1 MTIHRPAL
9 VALAALALSP
19 GFAAHARADEPT
31 SAAQR
36 DRAAATR
43 TETTIDATSLAMA
56 GRIRDDAM
64 RDTEAYEILESLTTE
79 VGARAAG
86 TPADARAVEWAKRQF
101 ESLGYD
107 RVVTEPVAFPVWHR
121 RHERVEIASP
131 FPHALEATALGGSV
145 GTGGRPLEAEVVE
158 FATFEALKGAT
169 EDVVRGRIVFV
180 GNRMARAKDGSGY
193 GPAVAVRSGGA
204 HAAAKL
210 GAVALVIR
218 SIGTDSH
225 RFAHAGM
232 GVSSS
237 MLVDPAYAGEIRRTS
252 TGLAY
257 LSTPIPAVAI
267 SNPDADLL
275 SRVLERSQPVRMTLD
290 LDVGYDGEYV
300 SQNVIGDLTGTERPD
315 EVVLIGGH
323 LDSWDLG
330 TGAIDDGAGVALTMA
345 AGSTIR
351 RIAGAAKRTIRVVAF
366 ANEEQG
372 LWGAQAYAQ
381 AHRDEIARHVLG
393 AESDFGAGRVYAVR
407 FEVAEHARAAAA
419 SIAEALAPLGIV
431 ADGKPASPGPDLIP
445 ITRAG
450 MAHAQLA
457 QDGTDYFDYH
467 HTADDTL
474 DKVDPK
480 ALDQNAAAYAV
491 FAYLAAQAEGDFGSA
506 PIAAPTTSTK

>member
-1 MTIHRPAL
+1 MRPL
-9 VALAALALSP
+9 LPALAALVL
-19 GFAAHARADEPT
+19 AAPVVAETAKAPPV
-31 SAAQR
+31 A
-36 DRAAATR
+36 
-43 TETTIDATSLAMA
+43 TTIDEASLATA
-56 GRIRDDAM
+56 ARIRDDAM

-86 TPADARAVEWAKRQF
+86 TPADARAVAWAQRQF

-107 RVVTEPVAFPVWHR
+107 RVATEPVAFPVWHR
-121 RHERVEIASP
+121 RHERVEIAAP
-131 FPHALEATALGGSV
+131 FPHVLHATALGGSV
-145 GTGGRPLEAEVVE
+145 GTGGQPLAAEVVE
-158 FATFEALKGAT
+158 FATFDALKAASP
-169 EDVVRGRIVFV
+169 DVVRGRIVFV

-193 GPAVAVRSGGA
+193 GAAVAVRSGGA

-237 MLVDPAYAGEIRRTS
+237 MLVDPEYATQLQRTS
-252 TGLAY
+252 TGIPYLA
-257 LSTPIPAVAI
+257 TPIPAVAI

-300 SQNVIGDLTGTERPD
+300 SQNVVGEITGTEHPD
-315 EVVLIGGH
+315 EVVVIGGH

-351 RIAGAAKRTIRVVAF
+351 RVAGAAKRTIRVVAF

-381 AHRDEIARHVLG
+381 AHAGEIGRHVIG
-393 AESDFGAGRVYAVR
+393 AESDFGAGRVYAIR
-407 FEVAEHARAAAA
+407 FGIADHARDAAAA
-419 SIAEALAPLGIV
+419 IAKVLAPLGIV
-431 ADGKPASPGPDLIP
+431 ADGKPASPGPDLGP
-445 ITRAG
+445 IARAG
-450 MAHAQLA
+450 MAYAQLA

-474 DKVDPK
+474 DKVDVK

-491 FAYLAAQAEGDFGSA
+491 FAYLAAQAEGGFGSSPKPATTPASVETSA
-506 PIAAPTTSTK
+506 PKR

>member
-1 MTIHRPAL
+1 MTLQR
-9 VALAALALSP
+9 
-19 GFAAHARADEPT
+19 FAHAAGAVLVFATAAGGLRAQSNEASLP
-31 SAAQR
+31 AAPN
-36 DRAAATR
+36 A
-43 TETTIDATSLAMA
+43 TTIDDASLAIA
-56 GRIRDDAM
+56 ARIRDDAM

-79 VGARAAG
+79 VGARAPG
-86 TPADARAVEWAKRQF
+86 TPADARAVAWAKRQF
-101 ESLGYD
+101 EALGYD
-107 RVVTEPVAFPVWHR
+107 RVRTEPVAFPVWHR
-121 RHERVEIASP
+121 RHERVEISAP
-131 FPHALEATALGGSV
+131 FPHALHATALGGSV
-145 GTGGRPLEAEVVE
+145 GTGGKPLSAEVVE
-158 FATFEALKGAT
+158 FATFDALKAASA
-169 EDVVRGRIVFV
+169 EVVHGRIVFV

-232 GVSSS
+232 GVSTS
-237 MLVDPAYAGEIRRTS
+237 MLVDPAYAKELQRTS
-252 TGLAY
+252 TGIPYLA
-257 LSTPIPAVAI
+257 TPIPAVAI

-290 LDVGYDGEYV
+290 LDVGYEGEYV
-300 SQNVIGDLTGTERPD
+300 SQNVVGEITGTERPD

-381 AHRDEIARHVLG
+381 AHADEVTRHVIG
-393 AESDFGAGRVYAVR
+393 AESDFGAGRVYAIR
-407 FEVAEHARAAAA
+407 FAVAGHARDAAAT
-419 SIAEALAPLGIV
+419 IAKVLAPLGIA
-431 ADGKPASPGPDLIP
+431 ADGKPASPGPDLGP
-445 ITRAG
+445 IARAG
-450 MAHAQLA
+450 MAYAQLA

-474 DKVDPK
+474 DKVDAK

-491 FAYLAAQAEGDFGSA
+491 FAYLAAQAAGGFGSA
-506 PIAAPTTSTK
+506 PKPATPPAAAAKR